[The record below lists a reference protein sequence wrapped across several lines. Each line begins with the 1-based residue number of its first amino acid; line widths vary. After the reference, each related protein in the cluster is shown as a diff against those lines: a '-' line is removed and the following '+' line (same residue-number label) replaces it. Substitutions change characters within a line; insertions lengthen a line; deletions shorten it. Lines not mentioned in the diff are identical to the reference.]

1 MRQFGFGAALCGA
14 LLAWLGM
21 FLPGLLIKT
30 AVLPLWRRYRGFPT
44 MKVSISCASMLSVI
58 TGETLK

>member
-14 LLAWLGM
+14 FLAWLGM

-44 MKVSISCASMLSVI
+44 MKVSVSALVFSQS
-58 TGETLK
+58 